1 MIKYDNPNGYVELTN
16 HFFEQLVGNVAQ
28 NCFGVTRMVSST
40 PYKAIKSA
48 IRKNRVDDNGDQGV
62 TVKSENGSLV
72 IDLFIAVSYGVN
84 INTIADSIN
93 NKVKYAVETATDL
106 KVSCV
111 NIHVDGLN

>member
-1 MIKYDNPNGYVELTN
+1 MIKYENTNGYIELTN

-28 NCFGVTRMVSST
+28 SCFGVTRMVSSN

-48 IRKNRVDDNGDQGV
+48 IKNKVDIDNSDQGV
-62 TVKSENGSLV
+62 TVKSVNGALI

-93 NKVKYAVETATDL
+93 NKVRYAVESATDL
-106 KVSCV
+106 KVSSV